1 MRLPKLS
8 PYLYRLSSGGN
19 LNGKHCSSLMTAIA
33 ISSSFF
39 MAMAAPSWAARE
51 TSRDYRACAARLLQL
66 GISAENAA
74 GACATAL
81 RPRDLGECVHRIQR
95 QTQVAAQDFFGSCLQ
110 ARRPLD
116 FSACVVGISKQ
127 GKDSFDPNI
136 LTYCNRSLLPLRFAK
151 CVVGLRSEI
160 DLGVIRAMDTCID
173 ASDRLGGAL
182 APGTFQFQPVF
193 ETTPIPP
200 EQPR

>member
-1 MRLPKLS
+1 MGLPKLFAD
-8 PYLYRLSSGGN
+8 LYRLSSSGN
-19 LNGKHCSSLMTAIA
+19 LNGKYLGTVIAAIATSSSLLMVMAT
-33 ISSSFF
+33 SSLA
-39 MAMAAPSWAARE
+39 AME
-51 TSRDYRACAARLLQL
+51 TSRDYRACTARLLQL
-66 GISAENAA
+66 GISAENTA
-74 GACATAL
+74 GACAAAL
-81 RPRDLGECVHRIQR
+81 RPRDLGECVHRIHK

-127 GKDSFDPNI
+127 GRDAFDPSI
-136 LTYCNRSLLPLRFAK
+136 LNYCNRSLLPRRFAQ

-160 DLGVIRAMDTCID
+160 DLGVTRAMDTCID

-200 EQPR
+200 NQPR